1 MTNIDKFEKE
11 VEGLTIGD
19 VINTMK
25 IGQYAVVLNENKAN
39 PIDES
44 LIGIQPPMGVCWD
57 ENDNNILKH
66 MLPNG
71 TLVSLHVVATT
82 NGFTSRFKIL
92 ENKEAYF
99 NYVSEYIKK
108 NMIEGD

>member
-1 MTNIDKFEKE
+1 MTNAKFEKE

-25 IGQYAVVLNENKAN
+25 IGQYAVVLNENKAKLA
-39 PIDES
+39 DKS

-57 ENDNNILKH
+57 EEDSNILKH
-66 MLPNG
+66 ILPHG
-71 TLVSLHVVATT
+71 TLVDLHIVATT
-82 NGFTSRFKIL
+82 DGFTSRFKIL

-99 NYVSEYIKK
+99 NYVSEYIEK